1 MNHAQN
7 SDSASPQSTSMLTRG
22 LTFIFAIACG
32 CIVANLYYAQT
43 LVILIGN
50 YFDID
55 LSLAGFI
62 VTLTQIGYGMGLLFI
77 VPLADLVENRRLIVG
92 LLCSLFV
99 FLISILLFKNNIAF
113 FCLCFLVGVAT
124 VATQIIVPFAAHLS
138 APETRGRVVG
148 NIMSGLLLGIMLARP
163 MASLLADFFSWK
175 TIFIVSAVLM
185 LVFAIILH
193 YRLPKRKPAHQLSY
207 GQLIGSLFTILKSY
221 PVLQRR
227 AAYHAS
233 LFAVFSLFWTSIA
246 MLLMGDFYHY
256 SQAEIAVFAFAG
268 AIGAFTAPI
277 AGRIADR
284 GWTKPATGIA
294 LVLVA
299 VSCLIAKFEGGHS
312 ITALVIAALLLDMG
326 VSCNLVL
333 GQRAIFS
340 LAPEIRGRLNGLYMA
355 IFFTGGAIGSSLAG
369 YLYETGGWSYVTSVG
384 VIIPLFAFAYYLTEY
399 LSPRVS
405 SCPQ

>member
-7 SDSASPQSTSMLTRG
+7 TSIMTRG
-22 LTFIFAIACG
+22 LTFVFAIACG
-32 CIVANLYYAQT
+32 GIVANLYYAQT

-50 YFDID
+50 YFNLDVE
-55 LSLAGFI
+55 LAGLI
-62 VTLTQIGYGMGLLFI
+62 VTLTQIGYGIGLLFI
-77 VPLADLVENRRLIVG
+77 VPLADLIENRRLIVG
-92 LLCSLFV
+92 LLCSLCV
-99 FLISILLFKNNIAF
+99 FLLGIIFFKNSILF
-113 FCLCFLVGVAT
+113 FLLCFLLGVST
-124 VATQIIVPFAAHLS
+124 VATQIIVPFAAHLC
-138 APETRGRVVG
+138 APESRGRVVG

-163 MASLLADFFSWK
+163 IASLLADFFSWK
-175 TIFIVSAVLM
+175 SIFIVSAILM
-185 LVFAIILH
+185 FVFAIILH
-193 YRLPKRKPAHQLSY
+193 YCLPKRKPAHQLSY
-207 GQLIGSLFTILKSY
+207 RQLIGSMLTILKSY
-221 PVLQRR
+221 TVLQRR
-227 AAYHAS
+227 AVYHAS

-294 LVLVA
+294 IALVA
-299 VSCLIAKFEGGHS
+299 ISCLIAKFENGHS

-369 YLYETGGWSYVTSVG
+369 YLYGTGGWSYVTSVG
-384 VIIPLFAFAYYLTEY
+384 VIIPLAAFAYYLTEY
-399 LSPRVS
+399 FSPRVS
-405 SCPQ
+405 SCPE